1 MQTNK
6 QATELCFGL
15 FGKWFD
21 AAHLKNTK
29 TIVAIQAGNIKITM
43 SPPHFKRLYNNSKY
57 LTCLMAL
64 QIPGF
69 LK

>member
-6 QATELCFGL
+6 QTNKQLNTVL
-15 FGKWFD
+15 VYLVKWFVD
-21 AAHLKNTK
+21 
-29 TIVAIQAGNIKITM
+29 IQAGNIKITM

-64 QIPGF
+64 QIPGGF
-69 LK
+69 FKNLN